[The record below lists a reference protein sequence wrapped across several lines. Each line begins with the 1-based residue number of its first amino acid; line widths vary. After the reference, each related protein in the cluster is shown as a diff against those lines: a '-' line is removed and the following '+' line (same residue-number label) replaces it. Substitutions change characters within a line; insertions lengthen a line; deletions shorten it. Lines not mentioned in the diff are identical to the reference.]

1 MDSMPR
7 ANFIC
12 RRIVPVAIAVLCAC
26 AIAHAQ
32 TDTESPPIEVLR
44 SITYSQPDDK
54 PLTAD
59 IYLPHGDGPFPGV
72 LVVHGGAWTVGSKGR
87 MKRIS
92 TLLAERG
99 YVAVAI
105 DYRLAPKH
113 KFPAQL
119 DDCRAA
125 IGWMRDHAAEYRI
138 DPLRIAGFGYSAGA
152 HLVTLVGL
160 SAAAACHDDAAT
172 AEVRATAQRC
182 LLQAVV
188 AGGTPCNFQ
197 EVSLDSKYLAH
208 WLGGTRRDKA
218 ELYRQASPLAFVTP
232 HAPPMLL
239 YHGEKDLLVPLL
251 SAKALKQSL
260 DKADAVCELFI
271 VPDTGHISSF
281 NDADALAAAVDF
293 LDRHLR
299 PQTKSAATPRSRAGG
314 AADREPVLWD

>member
-1 MDSMPR
+1 MLPVNTTIIDSMSRP
-7 ANFIC
+7 NFIL
-12 RRIVPVAIAVLCAC
+12 RRTLPAVIAMLCAS

-32 TDTESPPIEVLR
+32 TETEAPPIEVLR
-44 SITYSQPDDK
+44 SITYSQPGDK

-59 IYLPHGDGPFPGV
+59 IYLPQGDGPFPGV

-125 IGWMRDHAAEYRI
+125 IGWMRDHAAEYHI

-152 HLVTLVGL
+152 HLVTLLGL
-160 SAAAACHDDAAT
+160 SAAAAYHDDTAT
-172 AEVRATAQRC
+172 AEDRAAARRC
-182 LLQAVV
+182 LLRAVV

-197 EVSLDSKYLAH
+197 EVSLDSK
-208 WLGGTRRDKA
+208 
-218 ELYRQASPLAFVTP
+218 
-232 HAPPMLL
+232 
-239 YHGEKDLLVPLL
+239 
-251 SAKALKQSL
+251 
-260 DKADAVCELFI
+260 
-271 VPDTGHISSF
+271 
-281 NDADALAAAVDF
+281 
-293 LDRHLR
+293 
-299 PQTKSAATPRSRAGG
+299 
-314 AADREPVLWD
+314 